1 MGDKSLVVCA
11 CLILSGCS
19 ISSWYPAIG
28 AVAGGA
34 TGSIAGGPV
43 GGGVGAGVGY
53 AGGKTAQ
60 LLDENKDLVEK
71 VEALSTGDIQKL
83 IELEMGDHAT
93 GFQEF
98 TGTIKKILTIAGAC
112 LLAYLC
118 IPIFLARKTAQTC
131 AKAEAEKHMTR
142 APFPIKPNEKL

>member
-1 MGDKSLVVCA
+1 MGDKSFVAFVC
-11 CLILSGCS
+11 LLLSGCS
-19 ISSWYPAIG
+19 MSSWYPAIG

-34 TGSIAGGPV
+34 TGSLAGPV

-60 LLDENKDLVEK
+60 LLDENEDLVEK
-71 VEALSTGDIQKL
+71 VEALSTGDVQKL

-98 TGTIKKILTIAGAC
+98 TGTIKKILTVAGAC

-118 IPIFLARKTAQTC
+118 IPIFLARRTAQTC
-131 AKAEAEKHMTR
+131 AKAEAEKHLPR
-142 APFPIKPNEKL
+142 APFPIKPDEKL

>member
-1 MGDKSLVVCA
+1 MGDKSFVAFA
-11 CLILSGCS
+11 CLLLSGCS
-19 ISSWYPAIG
+19 MSSWYPAIG

-34 TGSIAGGPV
+34 TGSLAGPV

-60 LLDENKDLVEK
+60 LLDENEDLVEK
-71 VEALSTGDIQKL
+71 VEALSTGDVQKL

-98 TGTIKKILTIAGAC
+98 TGTVKKILTVAGAC

-118 IPIFLARKTAQTC
+118 IPIFLARRTAQTC
-131 AKAEAEKHMTR
+131 AKAEAEKHLTR